1 MALANR
7 DFVGK
12 LYLMS
17 LENDLPIEIPKKAE
31 ELKDFALTVL
41 FENNALKKEIKLLKA
56 LAVDLE
62 EKLRLQR
69 LKKYAPTSEQ
79 YPGICLPG
87 LFNEVE
93 EIIATEKDAVDSDD
107 SEATEEKEKKK
118 RKAGAGRKPLSSNLP
133 REDIVIDFT
142 DEEKEK
148 ILADGNEL
156 TKISEEVCEKIK
168 YQPAK
173 VSVIRIIRPVYK
185 VTSIKGEVKNEEEIR
200 TPKMP
205 PAIIDKG
212 IVTPEL
218 LAVIVTNKY
227 YFGLPLY
234 RQENYFKMIDASI
247 SRQSMAAWII
257 EAASKITPIYNFLQ
271 EMLLLRTYMQMDE
284 TTIQVLNEE
293 NKKATTKSYMWVR
306 HSFEGAPIILFDY
319 YKNRSGDVPLELLR
333 DFKGHLQIDGYDG
346 YNKAIKE
353 YNLTRLGCMDHARR
367 KFFDA
372 AKVSFNKKIAKHCLV
387 LIDKLY
393 EVEREIEGKSID
405 AITEIRQKKSKV
417 LFELLEK
424 YINEQ
429 RPKIP
434 PQSVLGKGMSYF
446 INEKEFLARYLENGR
461 FKISNVFVENKIR
474 PFSIGRKNW
483 LFSSSVDGA
492 NASAMFYSLIETA
505 KANGINPEEYL
516 TVLFKE
522 IPIALQKTNYN
533 FEGLLPLKTHYKF

>member
-1 MALANR
+1 MNSE
-7 DFVGK
+7 D
-12 LYLMS
+12 S
-17 LENDLPIEIPKKAE
+17 LPIEIPSDVA
-31 ELKDFALTVL
+31 ELKEFALSIL
-41 FENNALKKEIKLLKA
+41 FEINLLRKENISLKA
-56 LAVDLE
+56 LATDLE

-69 LKKYAPTSEQ
+69 MKKYAPTSEKNPGQ
-79 YPGICLPG
+79 YSLG

-93 EIIATEKDAVDSDD
+93 EIVATLQEESDSDD
-107 SEATEEKEKKK
+107 SGSTEEKEKKK
-118 RKAGAGRKPLSSNLP
+118 RKPGAGRKPLSQDLP
-133 REDIVIDFT
+133 REDFIIDLSA
-142 DEEKEK
+142 EEKEK
-148 ILADGNEL
+148 ILSEGNEI
-156 TKISEEVCEKIK
+156 TKISEEICEKLK

-173 VSVIRIIRPVYK
+173 ISVLRIIRPVYK
-185 VTSIKGEVKNEEEIR
+185 ITSINADVAKEPEIR
-200 TPKMP
+200 TSKMP
-205 PAIIDKG
+205 PSIIDKG
-212 IVTPEL
+212 IATPEL

-247 SRQSMAAWII
+247 SRQSMASWII
-257 EAASKITPIYNFLQ
+257 EAAKKITPIYNFLQ
-271 EMLLLRTYMQMDE
+271 DMLLLRTYIQMDE

-333 DFKGHLQIDGYDG
+333 DFKGHLQVDGYDG

-353 YNLTRLGCMDHARR
+353 YNLIRLGCLDHSRR

-372 AKVSFNKKIAKHCLV
+372 AKVSFNKKIAKRCLV
-387 LIDKLY
+387 LIDRLY
-393 EVEREIEGKSID
+393 EVERENEGKSVD
-405 AITEIRQKKSKV
+405 EITEIRQSKSKV
-417 LFELLEK
+417 LFELLDT
-424 YINEQ
+424 YIKEQ

-434 PQSVLGKGMSYF
+434 PQSVLGKAISYF
-446 INEKEFLARYLENGR
+446 INEKEFLERYLENGR

-483 LFSSSVDGA
+483 LFSASVDGA

-516 TVLFKE
+516 TVLFTE
-522 IPIALQKTNYN
+522 IPIALQKPDYDY
-533 FEGLLPLKTHYKF
+533 ESLLPIKTHYKF

>member
-1 MALANR
+1 MALANS
-7 DFVGK
+7 DFIGR
-12 LYLMS
+12 LYLMN
-17 LENDLPIEIPKKAE
+17 LENDLPIEIPSDIA
-31 ELKDFALTVL
+31 ELKDFALSIL
-41 FENNALKKEIKLLKA
+41 FENNLLKKENKNLKA
-56 LAVDLE
+56 LAIDLE

-69 LKKYAPTSEQ
+69 LKKYAPTSEKTPDQ
-79 YPGICLPG
+79 YTLGF
-87 LFNEVE
+87 FNEAE
-93 EIIATEKDAVDSDD
+93 EIVATAQEESDSDD
-107 SEATEEKEKKK
+107 SDPTEEKEKKK
-118 RKAGAGRKPLSSNLP
+118 RKAGAGRKPLSKDLP
-133 REDIVIDFT
+133 REDLIIDLSA
-142 DEEKEK
+142 EEKEK
-148 ILADGNEL
+148 ILSDGNEI
-156 TKISEEVCEKIK
+156 TKISEEVCEKLK

-173 VSVIRIIRPVYK
+173 ISVIRIIRPVYK
-185 VTSIKGEVKNEEEIR
+185 ITSIKTEVEKEPEII

-205 PAIIDKG
+205 PSIIDKG

-218 LAVIVTNKY
+218 LAVIATNKY

-247 SRQSMAAWII
+247 SRQSMASWII
-257 EAASKITPIYNFLQ
+257 EAAKKITPIYNLLQ
-271 EMLLLRTYMQMDE
+271 ELLLIRTYMQMDE

-333 DFKGHLQIDGYDG
+333 DFKGHLQVDGYDG

-353 YNLTRLGCMDHARR
+353 YNLIRLGCLDHSRR

-372 AKVSFNKKIAKHCLV
+372 AKVSFNKKIAKRCLV

-393 EVEREIEGKSID
+393 EVEREIEGKSVD
-405 AITEIRQKKSKV
+405 EITEIRQRKSKI
-417 LFELLEK
+417 LFELLDT

-434 PQSVLGKGMSYF
+434 PQSVLGKAISYF
-446 INEKEFLARYLENGR
+446 INEKEFLERYLENGR

-516 TVLFKE
+516 TVLFTE
-522 IPIALQKTNYN
+522 IPKALQKPDYDY
-533 FEGLLPLKTHYKF
+533 ESLLPLKTHYKF